1 MCTLSWLRHDDGYAV
16 FFNRDERRTRATG
29 LPPQEQLIDG
39 VRVLAPID
47 PEGGGS
53 WASVNDRAVG
63 LCILNQYDAPR
74 STVPGQVSRGQLL
87 LSLAA
92 LTTQAGV
99 WQRVRSSGLAQYAPF
114 RLAVFEPALPAL
126 LLSWDGNRLSDEA
139 VGQSGLLAASS
150 SLVQREA
157 ETSRRDLFER
167 TLHDGMADTATFER
181 LHRSHLP
188 ERGALSVCMH
198 REDATTVSFTR
209 LGVDRS
215 SVTLGYV
222 GGPPCE
228 GGAEVVRVIERR
240 VGG

>member
-1 MCTLSWLRHDDGYAV
+1 MCTLSWLRNDGGYAV
-16 FFNRDERRTRATG
+16 FFNRDERRTRAPG

-53 WASVNDRAVG
+53 WAAVNDRRIG

-74 STVPGQVSRGQLL
+74 SNIPGQVSRGRLL

-92 LTTQAGV
+92 STTQTGV
-99 WQRVRSSGLAQYAPF
+99 WQAVRSSGLAQYAPF
-114 RLAVFEPALPAL
+114 KLAVFEPALPAL
-126 LLSWDGNRLSDEA
+126 LLSWDGARLTDEA
-139 VGQSGLLAASS
+139 IGQSGLLAASS

-157 ETSRRDLFER
+157 EASRRTLFER
-167 TLHDGMADTATFER
+167 TLHDGMTDTAAFEE

-188 ERGALSVCMH
+188 EKGALSVCMH
-198 REDATTVSFTR
+198 RDDAATVSFTR
-209 LGVDRS
+209 IVTDRA
-215 SVTLGYV
+215 SVMLGYV

-228 GGAEVVRVIERR
+228 GGLELELVAGR
-240 VGG
+240 VG

>member
-16 FFNRDERRTRATG
+16 FFNRDERRTRVAG

-53 WASVNDRAVG
+53 WASVNDRRIG

-74 STVPGQVSRGQLL
+74 SQVPGQVSRGRLL
-87 LSLAA
+87 LSLAPV
-92 LTTQAGV
+92 TSQAGV
-99 WQRVRSSGLAQYAPF
+99 WQSVRSSGLAQYAPF

-126 LLSWDGNRLSDEA
+126 LLSWDGDRLTDEA
-139 VGQSGLLAASS
+139 LGQSGLLAASS
-150 SLVQREA
+150 SLVQRDAEA
-157 ETSRRDLFER
+157 SRRALFER
-167 TLHDGMADTATFER
+167 TLHDGTADSSTFEA

-188 ERGALSVCMH
+188 EKGALSVCMH
-198 REDATTVSFTR
+198 REDAATVSLTR
-209 LGVDRS
+209 IVADRS
-215 SVTLGYV
+215 SVLLGYV

-228 GGAEVVRVIERR
+228 GGLEIELVAGL
-240 VGG
+240 VG